1 MGNGTEHPQEVTFE
15 KVLRVLPV
23 LVVPCHQSA
32 IGEVLTLRSGTLQTN
47 R

>member
-23 LVVPCHQSA
+23 LVVPSHQSA